1 MVQQRRRQRVKEM
14 KKNLGGPYVPP
25 GVTKDPEGLGS
36 HFGTLEGK
44 VKAFSA
50 AVKAKPKYKAP
61 GKNVLIGPGKKGT
74 GYG

>member
-1 MVQQRRRQRVKEM
+1 MIKLRRQQRVKSN

-25 GVTKDPEGLGS
+25 SGTKPLAGLGS
-36 HFGTLEGK
+36 SYGTLSGP

-50 AVKAKPKYKAP
+50 VTRPGQKYKVP
-61 GKNVLIGPGKKGT
+61 GKNILTAPGKKGT